1 MNGDFERCR
10 RSVFDFE
17 GGVVYVGVE
26 RKYLIFFLWMD
37 EDVLKVLESTDKRVY
52 CHVGM
57 KKKIDYFLHVW
68 SVYWLENL
76 TFCYRIVNLID
87 RLRFNNRS

>member
-26 RKYLIFFLWMD
+26 RKYLIFLFMN
-37 EDVLKVLESTDKRVY
+37 
-52 CHVGM
+52 G
-57 KKKIDYFLHVW
+57 
-68 SVYWLENL
+68 
-76 TFCYRIVNLID
+76 
-87 RLRFNNRS
+87 

>member
-26 RKYLIFFLWMD
+26 RKYLIFFL
-37 EDVLKVLESTDKRVY
+37 
-52 CHVGM
+52 
-57 KKKIDYFLHVW
+57 
-68 SVYWLENL
+68 
-76 TFCYRIVNLID
+76 
-87 RLRFNNRS
+87 

>member
-26 RKYLIFFLWMD
+26 RKYLIFLFMNGWRCVKGFG
-37 EDVLKVLESTDKRVY
+37 EHKQESILSCGNEEKN
-52 CHVGM
+52 
-57 KKKIDYFLHVW
+57 
-68 SVYWLENL
+68 WLFPTCVKCL
-76 TFCYRIVNLID
+76 LIRKFD
-87 RLRFNNRS
+87 ILL